1 MCNSNRFVN
10 FLFFCMSVFSFTHAA
25 MIKPNPI
32 LSRGTG
38 VTVKVSSGD
47 ATGLNDNKFG
57 PYDNKKWTVSD
68 NSWIAL
74 QLASGPKKVFFTFN
88 CPDTSWSDSIGLSA
102 DSCTKTVQYPVDYEI
117 KTSANSTTG
126 ADGDWTQA
134 VTVTGNSVT
143 ARGHLIDFDGMTWV
157 KMEITKGN
165 GKIDEVE
172 AFDATN
178 GAEDTWFFLGTK
190 FTALMLKGSKAS
202 GYASDKSPP
211 DSTFASMVNL
221 RNPTFTPAMIRG
233 GVNCRVTTGDVV
245 RDISKYFA
253 VAGNVHFWAI
263 ELGTFDAW
271 GGGTDNVASFK
282 TNLQIII
289 DSCKAHGIQPVIARI
304 PATKSKAGWQV
315 HADFLTAVDDLT
327 KTNELIAGADLKAYF
342 STTLG
347 AYDLDDKGGVL
358 PNDYGNFEAQREWVK
373 KMDTVVY
380 KAPPMAVTTRP
391 AAFNQASHFTVLS
404 KNGRLVLDAGL
415 PGTVTQFATDGRT
428 IRKMQLSEA
437 GGFPLGSAPGCFL
450 VRFKSVKGVE
460 TVRVVNY

>member
-221 RNPTFTPAMIRG
+221 RNPTFNR
-233 GVNCRVTTGDVV
+233 
-245 RDISKYFA
+245 Y
-253 VAGNVHFWAI
+253 
-263 ELGTFDAW
+263 
-271 GGGTDNVASFK
+271 
-282 TNLQIII
+282 
-289 DSCKAHGIQPVIARI
+289 
-304 PATKSKAGWQV
+304 
-315 HADFLTAVDDLT
+315 
-327 KTNELIAGADLKAYF
+327 
-342 STTLG
+342 
-347 AYDLDDKGGVL
+347 
-358 PNDYGNFEAQREWVK
+358 
-373 KMDTVVY
+373 
-380 KAPPMAVTTRP
+380 RP
-391 AAFNQASHFTVLS
+391 A
-404 KNGRLVLDAGL
+404 R
-415 PGTVTQFATDGRT
+415 
-428 IRKMQLSEA
+428 
-437 GGFPLGSAPGCFL
+437 
-450 VRFKSVKGVE
+450 
-460 TVRVVNY
+460 